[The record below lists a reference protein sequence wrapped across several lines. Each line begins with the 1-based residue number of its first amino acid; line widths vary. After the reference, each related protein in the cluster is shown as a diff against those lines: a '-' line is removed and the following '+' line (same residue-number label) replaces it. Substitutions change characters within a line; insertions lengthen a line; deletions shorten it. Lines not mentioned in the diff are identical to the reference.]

1 MNAIEIKGVT
11 RKQGEFFRLRC
22 DELILPG
29 GCIMGLI
36 GKNNVGKS
44 TLIHI
49 LLGMIRKDS
58 GTVSLLGFGDAAEN
72 KEILEQVG
80 VVLDNAS
87 SIPGAIKVTQVN
99 GLMRGIYK
107 NWDSEAFAQYLTR
120 FQIPHHPKSRVGHL
134 SRGTLVKLNIA
145 IALSHGAKLLILDE
159 ATNGLDALVRDE
171 VIDIL
176 MEFTRGEDHSVLI
189 SSHMIGDLEK
199 ICDYV
204 AFLRKGELVMC
215 EEKDRLLERYCQIR
229 TSVEQLAKIPAQYVL
244 GKRENAF
251 GVEAVIERTAVPTDM
266 EMAPV
271 TLEELFVMMEKEA
284 DAS

>member
-1 MNAIEIKGVT
+1 MNAIEIRNVRK
-11 RKQGEFFRLRC
+11 KQGEFFELKC
-22 DELILPG
+22 EKLILPG

-44 TLIHI
+44 TLIYL

-58 GTVSLLGFGDAAEN
+58 GSVSLLDLGDAAEN

-107 NWDSEAFAQYLTR
+107 NWNSEAFEQYLTR

-145 IALSHGAKLLILDE
+145 IALSHGAKLLVLDE

-176 MEFTRGEDHSVLI
+176 MEFTRQEDHSVLI

-229 TSVEQLAKIPAQYVL
+229 TSAEQLARIPARCVL

-251 GVEAVIERTAVPTDM
+251 GVEAVIERTAAPTEM
-266 EMAPV
+266 ETAPV
-271 TLEELFVMMEKEA
+271 TLEDLFIMMEKEA

>member
-1 MNAIEIKGVT
+1 MNAIEIKNLT
-11 RKQGEFFRLRC
+11 KQQGEFFCLRC
-22 DELILPG
+22 GELILPG

-36 GKNNVGKS
+36 GKNGAGKS
-44 TLIHI
+44 TLIHL

-58 GTVSLLGFGDAAEN
+58 GEISLLGAGDAAQH

-80 VVLDNAS
+80 VVLDNAAG
-87 SIPGAIKVTQVN
+87 IPGIMKVTQVS

-107 NWDSEAFAQYLTR
+107 NWDSAAFADSLVR
-120 FQIPHHPKSRVGHL
+120 FQIPHSPKSRVGHL

-145 IALSHGAKLLILDE
+145 IALSHGAKLLVLDE

-176 MEFTRGEDHSVLI
+176 MDFTRCEDHSVLI

-204 AFLRKGELVMC
+204 AFLRGGELMMC
-215 EEKDRLLERYCQIR
+215 EEKDRLLERYLMVR
-229 TSVEQLAKIPAQYVL
+229 TSSELLQRIPERALL

-251 GVEAVIERTAVPTDM
+251 GIEAVVERSAVSNEM
-266 EMAPV
+266 ESAPV
-271 TLEELFVMMEKEA
+271 TLEELFVMMEKEVE
-284 DAS
+284 AS

>member
-11 RKQGEFFRLRC
+11 KKQGDFFTLRC

-29 GCIMGLI
+29 GCILGLI
-36 GKNNVGKS
+36 GKNSAGKS
-44 TLIHI
+44 TLIH
-49 LLGMIRKDS
+49 LMLGMIRKDS
-58 GTVSLLGFGDAAEN
+58 GSVSLLGEGDAAEH

-87 SIPGAIKVTQVN
+87 SIPGVMKVTQVS

-107 NWDSEAFAQYLTR
+107 NWDSEAFTEYLTR
-120 FQIPHHPKSRVGHL
+120 FQIPHSPKSRIGHL

-145 IALSHGAKLLILDE
+145 IALSHGAKLLVLDE
-159 ATNGLDALVRDE
+159 ATNGLDALIRDE

-176 MEFTRGEDHSVLI
+176 MEFTRDEDHSVLI

-229 TSVEQLAKIPAQYVL
+229 TSADQLAKIPAQYVL

-251 GVEAVIERTAVPTDM
+251 GVEAVIERVAAPAEM
-266 EMAPV
+266 ETAPV
-271 TLEELFVMMEKEA
+271 TLEELFVMMDKEA

>member
-1 MNAIEIKGVT
+1 
-11 RKQGEFFRLRC
+11 
-22 DELILPG
+22 
-29 GCIMGLI
+29 
-36 GKNNVGKS
+36 VGKS

-58 GTVSLLGFGDAAEN
+58 GTVSLLGLGDAAEN

>member
-1 MNAIEIKGVT
+1 MNAIEIKNLT
-11 RKQGEFFRLRC
+11 KQQGEFFCLRC
-22 DELILPG
+22 GELILPG

-36 GKNNVGKS
+36 GKNGAGKS
-44 TLIHI
+44 TLIHL

-58 GTVSLLGFGDAAEN
+58 GEISLLGAGDAAQH

-80 VVLDNAS
+80 VVLDNAAG
-87 SIPGAIKVTQVN
+87 IPGIMKVMQVS

-107 NWDSEAFAQYLTR
+107 NWDSAAFADYLVR
-120 FQIPHHPKSRVGHL
+120 FQIPHSPKSRVGHL

-145 IALSHGAKLLILDE
+145 IALSHGAKLLVLDE

-176 MEFTRGEDHSVLI
+176 MDFTRCEDHSVLI

-199 ICDYV
+199 VCDYV
-204 AFLRKGELVMC
+204 AFLRGGELMMC
-215 EEKDRLLERYCQIR
+215 EEKDRLLERYLMVR
-229 TSVEQLAKIPAQYVL
+229 TSSELLQRIPERAIL

-251 GVEAVIERTAVPTDM
+251 GIEAVVERSAVSN
-266 EMAPV
+266 EVESVPV
-271 TLEELFVMMEKEA
+271 TLEELFVMMEKEVE
-284 DAS
+284 AS

>member
-1 MNAIEIKGVT
+1 MNAIEIRNVRK
-11 RKQGEFFRLRC
+11 KQGEFFELKC
-22 DELILPG
+22 EELILPG

-44 TLIHI
+44 TLIYL

-58 GTVSLLGFGDAAEN
+58 GSVSLLDLGDAAEN

-107 NWDSEAFAQYLTR
+107 NWNSEAFEQYLTR
-120 FQIPHHPKSRVGHL
+120 FQIPQHPKSRVGHL

-145 IALSHGAKLLILDE
+145 IALSHGAKLLVLDE

-176 MEFTRGEDHSVLI
+176 MEFTRQEDHSVLI

-199 ICDYV
+199 ICDYI

-215 EEKDRLLERYCQIR
+215 EEKDRLLDRYCQIR
-229 TSVEQLAKIPAQYVL
+229 TSAEQLARIPARCVL

-251 GVEAVIERTAVPTDM
+251 GVEAVIERSAAPTEM
-266 EMAPV
+266 ETAPV
-271 TLEELFVMMEKEA
+271 TLEELFIMMEKEA

>member
-1 MNAIEIKGVT
+1 
-11 RKQGEFFRLRC
+11 
-22 DELILPG
+22 
-29 GCIMGLI
+29 
-36 GKNNVGKS
+36 
-44 TLIHI
+44 
-49 LLGMIRKDS
+49 
-58 GTVSLLGFGDAAEN
+58 
-72 KEILEQVG
+72 
-80 VVLDNAS
+80 
-87 SIPGAIKVTQVN
+87 
-99 GLMRGIYK
+99 MRGIYK

>member
-11 RKQGEFFRLRC
+11 KKQGEFFTLRC

-36 GKNNVGKS
+36 GKNGAGKS
-44 TLIHI
+44 TLIHV
-49 LLGMIRKDS
+49 LLGMIHKDS
-58 GTVSLLGFGDAAEN
+58 GSVSLLGAGDASEH

-87 SIPGAIKVTQVN
+87 SVPGIIKVTEVN

-107 NWDSEAFAQYLTR
+107 NWDSEAFAQYLNS
-120 FQIPHHPKSRVGHL
+120 FQIPHSPKSRVGHL

-145 IALSHGAKLLILDE
+145 IALSHGAKLLVLDE
-159 ATNGLDALVRDE
+159 ATNGLDALIREE

-176 MEFTRGEDHSVLI
+176 MEFTRREDHSVLI

-204 AFLRKGELVMC
+204 AFLRNGELVMC
-215 EEKDRLLERYCQIR
+215 EEKDSLLERYCMIR
-229 TSVEQLAKIPAQYVL
+229 TSSDQLTKIPAQYVL

-251 GVEAVIERTAVPTDM
+251 GVEAVIERTAAPAEM
-266 EMAPV
+266 ETATV
-271 TLEELFVMMEKEA
+271 TLEELFIMMEKEA
-284 DAS
+284 EAS

>member
-1 MNAIEIKGVT
+1 
-11 RKQGEFFRLRC
+11 
-22 DELILPG
+22 
-29 GCIMGLI
+29 
-36 GKNNVGKS
+36 
-44 TLIHI
+44 
-49 LLGMIRKDS
+49 
-58 GTVSLLGFGDAAEN
+58 
-72 KEILEQVG
+72 
-80 VVLDNAS
+80 
-87 SIPGAIKVTQVN
+87 
-99 GLMRGIYK
+99 
-107 NWDSEAFAQYLTR
+107 
-120 FQIPHHPKSRVGHL
+120 
-134 SRGTLVKLNIA
+134 
-145 IALSHGAKLLILDE
+145 LDE

-229 TSVEQLAKIPAQYVL
+229 TSVVQLAKIPAQYVL

>member
-1 MNAIEIKGVT
+1 MNAIEIRNVSK
-11 RKQGEFFRLRC
+11 KQGEFFELKC
-22 DELILPG
+22 EKLILPG

-44 TLIHI
+44 TLIYL
-49 LLGMIRKDS
+49 LLGMIRKDGGS
-58 GTVSLLGFGDAAEN
+58 VSLLDLGDEAEN

-87 SIPGAIKVTQVN
+87 SIPGVMKVTQVN

-107 NWDSEAFAQYLTR
+107 NWNSEAFAQYLTR
-120 FQIPHHPKSRVGHL
+120 FQIPQHPKSRVGHL

-145 IALSHGAKLLILDE
+145 IALSHGAKLLVLDE

-176 MEFTRGEDHSVLI
+176 MEFTRQEDHSVLI

-229 TSVEQLAKIPAQYVL
+229 TSAEQLARIPARCVL

-251 GVEAVIERTAVPTDM
+251 GVEAVSERSAAPTEM
-266 EMAPV
+266 ETAPV
-271 TLEELFVMMEKEA
+271 TLEELFIMMEKEA

>member
-11 RKQGEFFRLRC
+11 KKQGDFFTLRC

-29 GCIMGLI
+29 GCILGLI
-36 GKNNVGKS
+36 GKNSAGKS
-44 TLIHI
+44 TLIH
-49 LLGMIRKDS
+49 LMLGMIRKDS
-58 GTVSLLGFGDAAEN
+58 GSVSLLGEGDAAEH

-87 SIPGAIKVTQVN
+87 SIPGVMKVTQVS

-107 NWDSEAFAQYLTR
+107 NWDSEAFTEYLTR
-120 FQIPHHPKSRVGHL
+120 FQIPHSPKSRIGHL

-145 IALSHGAKLLILDE
+145 IALSHGAKLLVLDE
-159 ATNGLDALVRDE
+159 ATNGLDALIRDE

-176 MEFTRGEDHSVLI
+176 MEFTRDEDHSVLI

-229 TSVEQLAKIPAQYVL
+229 TSADQLAKIPAQYVL

-251 GVEAVIERTAVPTDM
+251 GVEAVIERVAAPAEM
-266 EMAPV
+266 ETAPV
-271 TLEELFVMMEKEA
+271 PLEELFVMMEKEA
-284 DAS
+284 EAS